1 MRATRA
7 NSYKQIFVDDVMERE
22 REREIIFLIL
32 NRRMTNFSKNVLL
45 WNNCFH
51 FCDMNIYYKF

>member
-22 REREIIFLIL
+22 RERDYIFNIKSSYDE
-32 NRRMTNFSKNVLL
+32 FFKSVLL
-45 WNNCFH
+45 WNNRFH